1 MPESQAHKQER
12 ARAIIAALSKEYPD
26 VRSALDFTTPF
37 ELLVATILAAQCTD
51 AQVNKVTKSLFK
63 KYVTPE
69 DYVKVPAEQLEKDIF
84 TTGFYRAK
92 ARSLKA
98 CCESLIALHGGVVP
112 QTMEELTALKG
123 VGRKTANVVLGNA
136 FGIPGIA
143 VDTHVK
149 RISNLLKLAASDDPD
164 KIEAQLQKVIPRD
177 RWTAWGHLIATH
189 GRTVCVARRPRCAD
203 CVINTHC
210 PSRQDS

>member
-1 MPESQAHKQER
+1 MPESIEQKRTR
-12 ARAIIAALSKEYPD
+12 AAAIIRALSREYPN
-26 VRSALDFTTPF
+26 VKSALNFTTPF

-51 AQVNKVTKSLFK
+51 AQVNKVTVSLFR
-63 KYVTPE
+63 KYPTP
-69 DYVKVPAEQLEKDIF
+69 DAYLRVPAEELEKDIY
-84 TTGFYRAK
+84 TTGFFRAK
-92 ARSLKA
+92 ARSLQS
-98 CCESLIALHGGVVP
+98 CCRDLIEKHGGAVP
-112 QTMEELTALKG
+112 NTMEALTALKG

-149 RISNLLKLAASDDPD
+149 RISNLLTLAHSDDAD

-177 RWTAWGHLIATH
+177 QWTAWGHLIATH

-203 CVINTHC
+203 CVINRFC
-210 PSRQDS
+210 PSRQDL